1 MALSEMAQ
9 CDEHFN
15 GSVAVIGAGVVGLC
29 CALEAQRKGYQVTLF
44 DRDEAGLG
52 ASFGNAG
59 YLATELIEPLSNPQI
74 LRSALPLWLN
84 PKGPLF
90 LPLQYFMR
98 IIPWL
103 FRFVGSSAPEV
114 LRRSRKGLIQ
124 LNREAIAAWQRCLTD
139 IDATEQIVKSGYLLV
154 WESADK
160 IEAARQHQAWLRN
173 NHIDAEL
180 VQGERLAQLEPELA
194 KTVSHALFFP
204 DACRVSEPYQL
215 CTRLFSAFIERG
227 GAFIQQNITQ
237 VKPSSQQVTVLTES
251 QDQRYDTAM
260 ICAGAWSKTLLSDL
274 GVNVPLEAERGYHLT
289 IPEAGFMLRHTIG
302 SAERRFVMGP
312 LDSGLRV
319 VGMTELG
326 GLKLPPF
333 KQRFDVLRYHSR
345 QLLPGLD
352 TPELEVRE
360 WMGHRPT
367 LPDSLP
373 VIDRHPQHPQILFAF
388 GHQHLG
394 LTQAAVTAELTLKLL
409 QKEASMIDMSLFK
422 VNRF

>member
-1 MALSEMAQ
+1 MAAAQ
-9 CDEHFN
+9 MSQNVEQSN
-15 GSVAVIGAGVVGLC
+15 ATVAVVGAGVVGLC

-44 DRDEAGLG
+44 DRDAAGCG

-59 YLATELIEPLSNPQI
+59 YLATELLEPLSNPKV
-74 LRSALPLWLN
+74 LRSALSLWLS
-84 PKGPLF
+84 PKAPLF
-90 LPLQYFMR
+90 LPLGYFHR
-98 IIPWL
+98 IVPWL
-103 FRFVGSSAPEV
+103 LRFVGAAGAAT
-114 LRRSRKGLIQ
+114 LRRSRKGLMQ
-124 LNREAIAAWQRCLTD
+124 LNREAIAAWQRCLED
-139 IDATEQIVKSGYLLV
+139 IGATEQIVKSGYLLV

-160 IEAARQHQAWLRN
+160 VDEARQHQAWLRE
-173 NHIDAEL
+173 HSIETEL

-194 KTVSHALFFP
+194 KRVNHALLFP

-227 GAFIQQNITQ
+227 GVFIQQSVTQ
-237 VKPSSQQVTVLTES
+237 VRPSGQQVTVFTEA
-251 QDQRYDTAM
+251 QDHRYDAAM
-260 ICAGAWSKTLLSDL
+260 ICAGVWSKTLLRDM
-274 GVNVPLEAERGYHLT
+274 GINVPLEAERGYHLT

-345 QLLPGLD
+345 QLLPGLN
-352 TPELEVRE
+352 TPELEVSE

-409 QKEASMIDMSLFK
+409 QNEASMIDMELFK